1 MEVGSLISKKPVVA
15 KPNLSIKDVAKIMKS
30 ENISSVII
38 VDDNER
44 PLGIVTEKDIVRS
57 VADDVPV
64 DSPVSNIMTRGLIT
78 ITPDKDV
85 TEALLIMYQNNIR
98 HLAVIEND
106 GKLVGVLSIRDVA
119 KALNIMT
126 IDLSLW

>member
-106 GKLVGVLSIRDVA
+106 G
-119 KALNIMT
+119 
-126 IDLSLW
+126 